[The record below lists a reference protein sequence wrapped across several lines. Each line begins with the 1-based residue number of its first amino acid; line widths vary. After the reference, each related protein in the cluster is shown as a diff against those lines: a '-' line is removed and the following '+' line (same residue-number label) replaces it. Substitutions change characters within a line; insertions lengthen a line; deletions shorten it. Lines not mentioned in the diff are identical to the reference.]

1 MGFCLYFSIPKLVQ
15 GLPCSSDGKESV
27 CNAGDPGLIPGWAR
41 SSGEGNGT
49 PLQYSCLE
57 NPMDR
62 EPWRLQSMG
71 FQRVAHNWATST
83 TTKLAQMEFWDRRRG
98 RCACAQSLSRVRL
111 YKPMDRSLAGSSAHG
126 IFPARILEWIIIS
139 SSRVCVQFI
148 IKACIY
154 FSNNFSSVV
163 VIVFSPCLNHF
174 FPTISSPLSL
184 IKHDVWS
191 SY

>member
-1 MGFCLYFSIPKLVQ
+1 MQCGRPGFDPWIGKILWRREWHPTPVL
-15 GLPCSSDGKESV
+15 LPGESHGQRTLAGYSPWGFKESHTTERLALLLL
-27 CNAGDPGLIPGWAR
+27 NLPKW
-41 SSGEGNGT
+41 SFETEGEEDV
-49 PLQYSCLE
+49 P
-57 NPMDR
+57 
-62 EPWRLQSMG
+62 
-71 FQRVAHNWATST
+71 
-83 TTKLAQMEFWDRRRG
+83 
-98 RCACAQSLSRVRL
+98 QSLSRVRL

-126 IFPARILEWIIIS
+126 IFPARILEWIVIS
-139 SSRVCVQFI
+139 SSRGCVQFI

-184 IKHDVWS
+184 IKHDVCS

>member
-1 MGFCLYFSIPKLVQ
+1 MVFCLYFSIPKLVQ
-15 GLPCSSDGKESV
+15 GLPCSSDGKESA
-27 CNAGDPGLIPGWAR
+27 CNAGDPDLIPGSAR
-41 SSGEGNGT
+41 SSGGRIPWT
-49 PLQYSCLE
+49 E
-57 NPMDR
+57 NPGG
-62 EPWRLQSMG
+62 LQSVG
-71 FQRVAHNWATST
+71 FQRVEHDWATSTT

-98 RCACAQSLSRVRL
+98 RCACAQLLSRVRL
-111 YKPMDRSLAGSSAHG
+111 CNPMDRSPAGFSARG
-126 IFPARILEWIIIS
+126 IFPARILEWIVIS
-139 SSRVCVQFI
+139 SSRGCVQFI